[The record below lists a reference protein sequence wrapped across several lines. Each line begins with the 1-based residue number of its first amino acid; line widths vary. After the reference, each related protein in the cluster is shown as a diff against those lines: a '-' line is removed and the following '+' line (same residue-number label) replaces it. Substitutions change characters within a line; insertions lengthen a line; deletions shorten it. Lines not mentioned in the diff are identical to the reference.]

1 MQAMKTKEDVLIEQ
15 VRKGKRSFFHPNA
28 VAAVTA
34 LPACA
39 TSVWGGQGIPWQ
51 AASGLVSPQE
61 EYWSRA
67 KPPGLPPA
75 LPVEEPTLHLLFTGG
90 KSGNRWGVGFQLQSC
105 TPSNQQEVQEVTRT
119 SSNCQLASQSTGKR
133 EVTEAR
139 RREERRGEEKSARR
153 GERWQEVRCELPRE
167 TFVQQPY
174 SMKQLYWV
182 GCSYSYQCSLH
193 LSTKIQEFSK
203 DLQVKHLKLHLQ
215 KMLKVPVVII
225 PA

>member
-39 TSVWGGQGIPWQ
+39 TSVWGGQVIPWQ

-67 KPPGLPPA
+67 KPRGLPPA
-75 LPVEEPTLHLLFTGG
+75 LPVEEPALHLLFTGG

-105 TPSNQQEVQEVTRT
+105 TPSNHQEVHEVTSI

-139 RREERRGEEKSARR
+139 RREERRGEEREGEAGEERR
-153 GERWQEVRCELPRE
+153 
-167 TFVQQPY
+167 
-174 SMKQLYWV
+174 
-182 GCSYSYQCSLH
+182 
-193 LSTKIQEFSK
+193 
-203 DLQVKHLKLHLQ
+203 
-215 KMLKVPVVII
+215 KMTRG
-225 PA
+225 